1 MLPACPSH
9 LPAQFDCL
17 QVVSDPNMDRSGV
30 YWSWNGNSGSFE
42 NDVSEEVGDAEKG
55 KKLFELSQKLVGL
68 A

>member
-1 MLPACPSH
+1 MH
-9 LPAQFDCL
+9 CL
-17 QVVSDPNMDRSGV
+17 QVVSDPGMDRSGV

-68 A
+68 V